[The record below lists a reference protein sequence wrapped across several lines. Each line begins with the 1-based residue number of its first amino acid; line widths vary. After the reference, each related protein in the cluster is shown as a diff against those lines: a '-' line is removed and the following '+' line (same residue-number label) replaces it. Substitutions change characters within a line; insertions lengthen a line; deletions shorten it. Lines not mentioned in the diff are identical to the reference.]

1 MGKNEVILFANFYL
15 KLSPSFHHESRWWYP
30 MGPEVPVTLS
40 TVGIS
45 AFSWHIT
52 AAIGPPVHIAPLGIT
67 GCLNPPLYLIT
78 QWIHKEAH
86 ITNSFSKKVLPA
98 VFQIAPFLTLW
109 ILSNALKNHY
119 SEESTAN
126 LSRMPTSL
134 VHGKKF
140 IRLRILVDQRERAG
154 QIYLKPLLFKGD
166 GCQPDQWTSQQS
178 WCLPGVGP
186 LGGQWSLCKG
196 VSPCPS

>member
-1 MGKNEVILFANFYL
+1 MVIQHLKQVGKVK
-15 KLSPSFHHESRWWYP
+15 KLDKWVP
-30 MGPEVPVTLS
+30 PE
-40 TVGIS
+40 
-45 AFSWHIT
+45 
-52 AAIGPPVHIAPLGIT
+52 
-67 GCLNPPLYLIT
+67 
-78 QWIHKEAH
+78 
-86 ITNSFSKKVLPA
+86 
-98 VFQIAPFLTLW
+98 LTK
-109 ILSNALKNHY
+109 NVKNHY

-178 WCLPGVGP
+178 
-186 LGGQWSLCKG
+186 
-196 VSPCPS
+196 